1 MTAPRFIVLEGGD
14 GSGKSTQA
22 RLLAEHLGARLTRE
36 PGGTALGEKVR
47 SLVLDVATGALDE
60 RAEAL
65 LLAAA
70 RAQHVAEIIRP
81 ALAAGEIVVCD
92 RYVGSSIAYQGYGR
106 GLAPDELRRLNDW
119 ATGALVPDLVVYLE
133 VPGALAAERLGTQ
146 RDRFERVGDGFHR
159 RVAEGY
165 RALAAA
171 QPMTWAVVDGTGSVE
186 QVAARVRAAVGAV
199 QGTGPPREPEP

>member
-1 MTAPRFIVLEGGD
+1 MSAARFIVLEGGD

-47 SLVLDVATGALDE
+47 ALVLDVGTGPVDE

-70 RAQHVAEIIRP
+70 RAQHVAQVIRP
-81 ALAAGEIVVCD
+81 ALARGEVVVCD
-92 RYVGSSIAYQGYGR
+92 RYVASSIAYQGYGR
-106 GLAPDELRRLNDW
+106 GLVPDELRRLNDW
-119 ATGALVPDLVVYLE
+119 ATGAVVPDLVVYLE
-133 VPGALAAERLGTQ
+133 VPAEVAAARLGAE
-146 RDRFERVGDGFHR
+146 RDRFEAVGDGFHH
-159 RVAEGY
+159 RVADGY

-171 QPMTWAVVDGTGSVE
+171 QPWTWAVVDGTGAVE
-186 QVAARVRAAVGAV
+186 DVAARVRATVE
-199 QGTGPPREPEP
+199 TR